1 MPWIYEGRGG
11 GGTGKTTET
20 KPIAYLFTLFQFV
33 FVLQPNSCLYNSELE
48 AALADKY
55 APFCKSEIIAHHSQ
69 FVSILKLKLLL
80 NQFYLPT
87 Y

>member
-11 GGTGKTTET
+11 ELEKQQ
-20 KPIAYLFTLFQFV
+20 KRNQLHICSHYSNLSFF
-33 FVLQPNSCLYNSELE
+33 LQPNSCLYNSELE

-55 APFCKSEIIAHHSQ
+55 APFCKSEIIAYRSQ